1 MIVGMMQV
9 QLRLYGIGSLKDKR
23 RVVKSAIERIQS
35 RFNVS
40 ISEIE
45 AQDSKVHA
53 IIGISATA
61 NDSQFIQ
68 QQLEAVKS
76 FLLGDGRF
84 IVCKTDM
91 EIYHWDVE

>member
-1 MIVGMMQV
+1 MMQV
-9 QLRLYGIGSLKDKR
+9 QLRLYGVGSLKDKR

-53 IIGISATA
+53 IIGICATA

-68 QQLEAVKS
+68 RQLEAVKS
-76 FLLGDGRF
+76 SARRRAVHRLQ
-84 IVCKTDM
+84 TDL
-91 EIYHWDVE
+91 EIYHWDTD